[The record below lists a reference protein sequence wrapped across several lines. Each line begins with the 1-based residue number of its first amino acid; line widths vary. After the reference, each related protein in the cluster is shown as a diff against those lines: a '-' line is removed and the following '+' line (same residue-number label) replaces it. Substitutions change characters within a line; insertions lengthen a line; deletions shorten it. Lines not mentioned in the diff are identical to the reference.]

1 MNEPAQPST
10 SASGSGPGSGP
21 VPAPTPA
28 GLLIIDKQQGFTSM
42 DVCAILRTRLRRG
55 GAPKRIKVGHAG
67 TLDPLATGVLV
78 VLIGKATRSVNV
90 YMASEKEYTTT
101 VDLSRSSNSD
111 DLGGEVSDAAV
122 AIPPDRAAVERALE
136 AFRGSIMQLPPQFSA
151 MKIGGQ
157 RAYAL
162 AREGTHAPLQPRP
175 VQIHSLELLKY
186 EYPYVDLKIRCGKGT
201 YIRSLARD
209 LGIALK
215 TGGLLTALRRTRVG
229 GYDISMSKTLDQ
241 LPQLLLQ
248 ENLLPLGAI

>member
-1 MNEPAQPST
+1 MSEAAQQL
-10 SASGSGPGSGP
+10 
-21 VPAPTPA
+21 PTPA
-28 GLLIIDKQQGFTSM
+28 GLLIIDKQQRFTSM

-101 VDLSRSSNSD
+101 VDLSRTSTSD
-111 DLGGEVSDAAV
+111 DLGGEVADVPV
-122 AIPPDRAAVERALE
+122 ASPPDRGAVERALC
-136 AFRGSIMQLPPQFSA
+136 AFRGEIMQLPPQFSA
-151 MKIGGQ
+151 MKVGGQ

-175 VQIHSLELLKY
+175 VRIHNLELRGY
-186 EYPYVDLKIRCGKGT
+186 AWPNVDLHIRCGKGT

-215 TGGLLTALRRTRVG
+215 TGGVLTALRRTRVG
-229 GYDISMSKTLDQ
+229 AYDLSTAKTLEQ
-241 LPQLLLQ
+241 LPQILRQ
-248 ENLLPLGAI
+248 EDLLPLIDG

>member
-1 MNEPAQPST
+1 MSEIAQQL
-10 SASGSGPGSGP
+10 
-21 VPAPTPA
+21 PTPA
-28 GLLIIDKQQGFTSM
+28 GLLVIDKQPGFTSM

-78 VLIGKATRSVNV
+78 VLVGKATRSVNV

-111 DLGGEVSDAAV
+111 DLGGEVTDVAV
-122 AIPPDRAAVERALE
+122 ANYPERADVERALE
-136 AFRGSIMQLPPQFSA
+136 AFRGEIMQLPPQFSA
-151 MKIGGQ
+151 MKVGGQ

-175 VQIHSLELLKY
+175 VQIHAIELRGY
-186 EYPYVDLKIRCGKGT
+186 SWPNVDLHIRCGKGT

-209 LGIALK
+209 LGMSLK

-229 GYDISMSKTLDQ
+229 AHDLSMAKTLEQ
-241 LPQLLLQ
+241 LPQILRQ
-248 ENLLPLGAI
+248 EDLLPLNAC